1 MKIANRIVMT
11 VTGLLLIGA
20 SALKAQQMLTEPIVS
35 KGLWESWHFFLIAV
49 PLEMALGIWL
59 VSGLFRKAGWLFAVL
74 SFGFF
79 VGVTAY
85 KAAVGELSCGCFGRV
100 SVNPWITLLAID
112 IPLFILLLIF
122 FPRGEKLLPPPWP
135 HPFHC
140 LAVAIPASLFLG
152 ALVPTLAFNKPP
164 DRGETYLVINP
175 GNWQINPNTKPDQV
189 PIAVDPN
196 IEPNL
201 SATANGKQGP
211 ASIVEPNM
219 PAQQT
224 AAEPNEADLPDWQL
238 MLNHVDIAEQL
249 LSGVR
254 IVLFYHYD
262 CPDCAVA
269 IPLYSEYSKQLA
281 ADEQIQF
288 AFIKGPP
295 FGPDDQD
302 PVPADTTAS
311 VGKLDQSRDWIFE
324 SPLIFLLKDG
334 QLVKWWLVE
343 YPDFDQLLQTILT
356 AE

>member
-1 MKIANRIVMT
+1 MT
-11 VTGLLLIGA
+11 ITGLLLIVA
-20 SALKAQQMLTEPIVS
+20 SALKAHQMFTEPIVS
-35 KGLWESWHFFLIAV
+35 KGLWESWVFFLIAV
-49 PLEMALGIWL
+49 PLEMGLGIWL
-59 VSGLFRKAGWLFAVL
+59 ISGLFRKAGWLLGVL

-85 KAAVGELSCGCFGRV
+85 KAAAGELTCGCFGGIH
-100 SVNPWITLLAID
+100 VNPWITLLTID
-112 IPLFILLLIF
+112 VPLFFSLLIF
-122 FPRGEKLLPPPWP
+122 YPKGEKLLPPPWP

-140 LAVAIPASLFLG
+140 LAVAIPASLLLG

-164 DRGETYLVINP
+164 DRGEKYVVINP
-175 GNWQINPNTKPDQV
+175 GNWQNNPKPKPDQV
-189 PIAVDPN
+189 PIVADPD

-201 SATANGKQGP
+201 S
-211 ASIVEPNM
+211 VH
-219 PAQQT
+219 QT

-238 MLNHVDIAEQL
+238 MLNHVDIARQL
-249 LSGVR
+249 LRDVR
-254 IVLFYHYD
+254 IVFFYHYD

-269 IPLYSEYSKQLA
+269 IPLYSQYSKELA

-302 PVPADTTAS
+302 PIPADTTAL

-334 QLVKWWLVE
+334 RLVKWWLVQ
-343 YPDFDQLLQTILT
+343 YPDFDQLLQTIIT